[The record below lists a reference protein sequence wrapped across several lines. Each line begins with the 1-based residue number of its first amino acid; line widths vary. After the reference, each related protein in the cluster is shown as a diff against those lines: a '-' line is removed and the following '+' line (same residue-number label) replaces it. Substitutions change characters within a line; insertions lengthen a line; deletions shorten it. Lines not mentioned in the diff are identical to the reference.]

1 VKEIEMFSEAQP
13 LDLGELRAPFAPG
26 PFAARIQADEAA
38 AQNTESAEQE
48 ITRLTW
54 SVLDGSASL
63 SDRQRL
69 ATLVN
74 AQHAVR
80 RRIDR

>member
-1 VKEIEMFSEAQP
+1 MIREVQP
-13 LDLGELRAPFAPG
+13 FDMGDVRAPFTPG
-26 PFAARIQADEAA
+26 PIAAQAQPEAA
-38 AQNTESAEQE
+38 PSNPESAEQE
-48 ITRLTW
+48 IARLTW

-63 SDRQRL
+63 GDRQRL
-69 ATLVN
+69 AVLVN

>member
-1 VKEIEMFSEAQP
+1 MIREVQPFDVGDVRATFTPGPIAAQAQP
-13 LDLGELRAPFAPG
+13 
-26 PFAARIQADEAA
+26 EASPS
-38 AQNTESAEQE
+38 NPESAEQE
-48 ITRLTW
+48 IARLTW

-69 ATLVN
+69 AVLVK

>member
-1 VKEIEMFSEAQP
+1 M
-13 LDLGELRAPFAPG
+13 LRAVDSLEFGPIGAAPF
-26 PFAARIQADEAA
+26 R
-38 AQNTESAEQE
+38 AQNLKPAPVQEPLKHESVEAE
-48 ITRLTW
+48 ISRLTW

>member
-1 VKEIEMFSEAQP
+1 MVMIREVDSLVIGMAPSP
-13 LDLGELRAPFAPG
+13 LGGAAVPVLTPTTDSIRA
-26 PFAARIQADEAA
+26 RV
-38 AQNTESAEQE
+38 ESTEQE
-48 ITRLTW
+48 IARLTW

-69 ATLVN
+69 AELVN

>member
-1 VKEIEMFSEAQP
+1 MIREAQSF
-13 LDLGELRAPFAPG
+13 DMGDVRAPFSPG
-26 PFAARIQADEAA
+26 PVAARTQPPEVPVPIQ
-38 AQNTESAEQE
+38 ESAEQE

-69 ATLVN
+69 AALVN

>member
-1 VKEIEMFSEAQP
+1 MIQDAQTYGVG
-13 LDLGELRAPFAPG
+13 DLRAPFIPR
-26 PFAARIQADEAA
+26 PLAARSQAEDASSLNHE
-38 AQNTESAEQE
+38 TAEQE

-63 SDRQRL
+63 NDRQRL

>member
-1 VKEIEMFSEAQP
+1 MIREAQ
-13 LDLGELRAPFAPG
+13 LFEIGDSNATFSPG
-26 PFAARIQADEAA
+26 PFGARQASQEPPTI
-38 AQNTESAEQE
+38 NHETAEQE

-69 ATLVN
+69 AALVN
-74 AQHAVR
+74 SQHAVR

>member
-1 VKEIEMFSEAQP
+1 MIREA
-13 LDLGELRAPFAPG
+13 EPFAYGSLTMPLRG
-26 PFAARIQADEAA
+26 GSAPAVAATTVAA
-38 AQNTESAEQE
+38 PANVESTEQE
-48 ITRLTW
+48 IARLTW
-54 SVLDGSASL
+54 SVLDGSASM

-69 ATLVN
+69 AQLVN

>member
-1 VKEIEMFSEAQP
+1 MIREAEAFEI
-13 LDLGELRAPFAPG
+13 GNLRAPFVPG
-26 PFAARIQADEAA
+26 PVAARTSVDSGSHVDLE
-38 AQNTESAEQE
+38 TAEQE

-69 ATLVN
+69 AELVK

-80 RRIDR
+80 QRIDR

>member
-1 VKEIEMFSEAQP
+1 MEMIREAQP
-13 LDLGELRAPFAPG
+13 LEMGNLRTEFTPG
-26 PFAARIQADEAA
+26 PVAARMPANALAA
-38 AQNTESAEQE
+38 THETAEQE